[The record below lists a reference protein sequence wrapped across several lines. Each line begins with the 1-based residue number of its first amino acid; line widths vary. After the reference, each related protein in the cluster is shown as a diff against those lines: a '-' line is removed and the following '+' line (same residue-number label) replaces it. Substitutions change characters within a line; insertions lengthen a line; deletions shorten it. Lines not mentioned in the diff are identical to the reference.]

1 MNKQRRR
8 RVVSMWVFCIS
19 GEIEIGYE
27 KTAIEREVPEEKR
40 HIAACTEAQATKLF
54 ADRFT
59 RIFKQRVYIGNA
71 LVEPVKYLP
80 PDPPSRPVISPQRR
94 LF

>member
-1 MNKQRRR
+1 
-8 RVVSMWVFCIS
+8 MWVFRIS
-19 GEIEIGYE
+19 GEMEIGYE
-27 KTAIEREVPEEKR
+27 KTAIEREVLEEKR
-40 HIAACTEAQATKLF
+40 HITARSEAQATKLF

-59 RIFKQRVYIGNA
+59 LMFKRRVYIGNA

-80 PDPPSRPVISPQRR
+80 PNSPDPAADRQGR